1 MSPDVAALTAEY
13 ERWLGGRIPLVADDL
28 RAKHE
33 ALAGPV
39 LRFLRG
45 TYYLWL
51 VRTAELL
58 PHLHTTVPVPA
69 VGDLHVENFGTW
81 RDAHGVRRWGVN
93 DLDELTPGSAELDL
107 VRVATSAVLAPDVA
121 LPPGRL
127 CAVLLD
133 GWHTARPGTAVAVDD
148 APHLPALVPVRRD
161 ADAYYAALAAGAP
174 VDPPPP
180 RVRDAAVGSG
190 PPTWHPT
197 WHRRRA
203 GTGSLGHPRLVAVG
217 PDADGAPHAREVKL
231 LGPPTAAWLGRPV
244 PGGGLYDRVVDALS
258 GPYPGG
264 RVDGWQL
271 RRLAPDVVRVELSG
285 LRAHDCERV
294 VRSMAYAAADVHG
307 ADPDAFAAA
316 RAQCARRA
324 DGWLHDAVEVMAAD
338 THDCHH
344 AWRRATAGR

>member
-69 VGDLHVENFGTW
+69 VG
-81 RDAHGVRRWGVN
+81 
-93 DLDELTPGSAELDL
+93 ELDL

-148 APHLPALVPVRRD
+148 APHLPA
-161 ADAYYAALAAGAP
+161 
-174 VDPPPP
+174 
-180 RVRDAAVGSG
+180 
-190 PPTWHPT
+190 
-197 WHRRRA
+197 
-203 GTGSLGHPRLVAVG
+203 
-217 PDADGAPHAREVKL
+217 
-231 LGPPTAAWLGRPV
+231 
-244 PGGGLYDRVVDALS
+244 
-258 GPYPGG
+258 
-264 RVDGWQL
+264 
-271 RRLAPDVVRVELSG
+271 
-285 LRAHDCERV
+285 
-294 VRSMAYAAADVHG
+294 
-307 ADPDAFAAA
+307 
-316 RAQCARRA
+316 
-324 DGWLHDAVEVMAAD
+324 
-338 THDCHH
+338 
-344 AWRRATAGR
+344 